1 MQQYYKQNNL
11 EIGLDEAGRGCLLGP
26 VFTAGVILYDIKS
39 NPPPYPIKDSKK
51 CSPKIRAELRKYIEQ
66 NSIAFSVEKID
77 CDRIDKVNILNATME
92 GMEKCIDNI
101 TSVINVDRLLVDG
114 NYFPTYMDKFTFDFI
129 PHICIPGG
137 DDKYLN
143 IAAASILAKEY
154 RDEYILKLCETNNNL
169 NNYDIK
175 NNKGYGTK
183 SHMEALKEF
192 GPTEF
197 HRKSFKPCQMK
208 NKK

>member
-26 VFTAGVILYDIKS
+26 VFTAGVILNDIKS
-39 NPPPYPIKDSKK
+39 NPPPYEIKDSKK
-51 CSPKIRAELRKYIEQ
+51 CSSKVRSILRKYIEE
-66 NSIAFSVEKID
+66 NSIAYSVKMID

-92 GMEKCIDNI
+92 GMEKCVDNI

-114 NYFPTYMDKFTFDFI
+114 NHFPPYMDKSTFDHI
-129 PHICIPGG
+129 PHVCIPGG

-154 RDEYILKLCETNNNL
+154 RDEYIIKLCECNNIL
-169 NNYDIK
+169 DNYDIR

-183 SHMEALKEF
+183 SHMLALKEY

-197 HRKSFKPCQMK
+197 HRKSFKPCQVK
-208 NKK
+208 

>member
-1 MQQYYKQNNL
+1 MQQYYEKNKL
-11 EIGLDEAGRGCLLGP
+11 EIGLDEAGRGSLLGP

-51 CSPKIRAELRKYIEQ
+51 CSPKVRAELRKYIEE
-66 NSIAFSVEKID
+66 NSIAYCVEMID
-77 CDRIDKVNILNATME
+77 SDRIDKVNILNATME
-92 GMEKCIDNI
+92 GMEKCVDNI

-114 NYFPTYMDKFTFDFI
+114 NTFPTYMDKFTFDFI
-129 PHICIPGG
+129 PHVCIPGG

-154 RDEYILKLCETNNNL
+154 RDEYILKLCEKNNNL
-169 NNYDIK
+169 DKYDIK

-208 NKK
+208 K